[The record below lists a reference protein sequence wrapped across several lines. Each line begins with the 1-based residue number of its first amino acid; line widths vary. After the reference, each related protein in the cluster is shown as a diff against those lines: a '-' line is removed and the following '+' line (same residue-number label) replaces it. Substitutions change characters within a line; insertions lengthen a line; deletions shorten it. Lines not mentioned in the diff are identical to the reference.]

1 MNIPVVLPFIHKQIL
16 MYIPWGCQNMF
27 GLVTASLKELSKEQQ
42 LRYNGVYCGICRSIR
57 DREGQLCRLGLSYD
71 MAFLAILLMSLYEPE
86 ERSGSRAC
94 ALHPFKP
101 KPWVENDAVAYAA
114 DMNVALAYYKAL
126 DDWQDDAKRSAKWQA
141 GIFGRRMDGIREQW
155 PRQCEA
161 IAGCIRRLAQLE
173 KDGCANPDEP
183 ANAFGD
189 LMSELFVW
197 RQDNWEPYLR
207 LMGHYLGRFIY
218 LADAAVDYRADE
230 KKNKYNPLRAMGRG
244 EDWKLWEQY
253 LVLSVAGCTDAYER
267 LPLVQDKGI
276 LDNILYSGIWINYRQ
291 AQKAGRKEK

>member
-1 MNIPVVLPFIHKQIL
+1 
-16 MYIPWGCQNMF
+16 MF
-27 GLVTASLKELSKEQQ
+27 GLVTASLKELGKDQQ
-42 LRYNGVYCGICRSIR
+42 KRYNAVYCGICRCIR

-86 ERSGSRAC
+86 ETSGNRAC
-94 ALHPFKP
+94 AMHPIKP
-101 KPWVENDAVAYAA
+101 KPWIDNEAIRYAA

-126 DDWQDDAKRSAKWQA
+126 DDWNDDQKYSAKMKA
-141 GIFGRRMDGIREQW
+141 GIFGKRMEQIRENW
-155 PRQCEA
+155 PRQCAA
-161 IAGCIRRLAQLE
+161 IADCIERLGTLE
-173 KDGCANPDEP
+173 RENCENPDKP
-183 ANAFGD
+183 ANVFGD

-218 LADAAVDYRADE
+218 LADAAVDYRADV
-230 KKNKYNPLRAMGRG
+230 KKDKYNPLRFAGQG
-244 EDWKLWEQY
+244 EDWKTWEQY
-253 LVLSVAGCTDAYER
+253 LVLAVAGCTDAYER

-291 AQKAGRKEK
+291 AQREGRKEK

>member
-1 MNIPVVLPFIHKQIL
+1 
-16 MYIPWGCQNMF
+16 MF

-42 LRYNGVYCGICRSIR
+42 RRYNAVYCGICRCIR

-86 ERSGSRAC
+86 ETTGSRAC
-94 ALHPFKP
+94 GLHPIRP
-101 KPWVENDAVAYAA
+101 KPWVENKAICYAA

-126 DDWQDDAKRSAKWQA
+126 DDWNDDQKFSAKMKA
-141 GIFGRRMDGIREQW
+141 GIFGGKMDEIRKKW
-155 PRQCEA
+155 PRQCDA
-161 IAGCIRRLAQLE
+161 IAASIARLSSLE
-173 KDGCANPDEP
+173 KEKCENPDAP

-197 RQDNWEPYLR
+197 RQDQWEPYLR

-218 LADAAVDYRADE
+218 LADAAVDYRTDV
-230 KKNKYNPLRAMGRG
+230 KKDKYNPLRITGEG
-244 EDWKLWEQY
+244 EDWQKWEQY
-253 LVLSVAGCTDAYER
+253 LVLAVAGCTDAYER
-267 LPLVQDKGI
+267 LPLVRDKGI

-291 AQKAGRKEK
+291 AQRDGRKEK